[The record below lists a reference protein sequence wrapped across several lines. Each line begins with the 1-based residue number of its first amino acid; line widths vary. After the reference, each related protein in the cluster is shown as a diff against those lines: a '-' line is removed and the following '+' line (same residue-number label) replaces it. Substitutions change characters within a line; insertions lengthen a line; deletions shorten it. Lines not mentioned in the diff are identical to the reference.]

1 MHCQKWLTSFRSS
14 IDLFIKN
21 EQEDASTLHLVTS
34 AAILR
39 IWWEKIPKKSWKNR
53 WNRSFL
59 MLELSKMAP
68 PSCFPFTWR
77 EATLSKSL
85 LTIIYRN
92 KLAIPSAANT
102 FFSGTRSPKSGTP
115 GHSFQNRKNPGHVP
129 ENRDGREVC
138 INLRRT
144 SGVAGDPR
152 GTLLVIISKTIW
164 NFFMGFQICL
174 KHLKICHM
182 PKFHKISLISNYVIK
197 G

>member
-1 MHCQKWLTSFRSS
+1 MWPRPPYPPNWKSGTTDQKITENQGHLPKIRDTGFSLILWQKTILERLHCQKWLTSFRSS

-21 EQEDASTLHLVTS
+21 EQEDASTLHLITS
-34 AAILR
+34 AAILPS
-39 IWWEKIPKKSWKNR
+39 WWEKIPKKSWKNR

-138 INLRRT
+138 I
-144 SGVAGDPR
+144 
-152 GTLLVIISKTIW
+152 
-164 NFFMGFQICL
+164 
-174 KHLKICHM
+174 
-182 PKFHKISLISNYVIK
+182 
-197 G
+197 